1 MRGLLI
7 GTTIL
12 LNVNENETGT
22 ADGEKQVKTTHLL
35 EDRYYSLMRVRF
47 KDL

>member
-12 LNVNENETGT
+12 LNGNENETGT
-22 ADGEKQVKTTHLL
+22 ADGEKQVRTTYFYWKMKTIQ
-35 EDRYYSLMRVRF
+35 
-47 KDL
+47 

>member
-12 LNVNENETGT
+12 LNENENETGT
-22 ADGEKQVKTTHLL
+22 ADGEKQVKTTYLL
-35 EDRYYSLMRVRF
+35 EDGYYSLMRVRF

>member
-12 LNVNENETGT
+12 LNANKNETST

-35 EDRYYSLMRVRF
+35 EDR
-47 KDL
+47 